1 VAGKVKKQSTILGT
15 LGTPNFSSLPFEDF
29 LMSLK
34 IWLDGKLVDEADA
47 KISVFDH
54 GLLYGD
60 GVFEGIRIY
69 NRKIFELDAH
79 IRRLYESA
87 KAIRLDVAMSKEK
100 LIKAV
105 EKTVEANGVIDGYI
119 RLVVTR
125 GVGTLGL
132 NPFVCKDGRLIIII
146 ADNIQLYPEELYEK
160 GIKVISATTVRN
172 HPLAVPPQVKSMNY
186 LNNILAKIE
195 ALDNDVP
202 EAIMYNH
209 EGYVAEATA
218 DNVFI
223 VRDGVIY
230 APPVEAGALEG
241 ITRNLVIKLAK
252 EEDLQVIEKN
262 LTRFDLYV
270 CDEFFLTG
278 TAAEVIGIVEIDGR
292 VIDDGSPGPVTR
304 LLRKKFFKYAHGK

>member
-1 VAGKVKKQSTILGT
+1 MA
-15 LGTPNFSSLPFEDF
+15 
-29 LMSLK
+29 LK
-34 IWLDGKLVDEADA
+34 IWLDGKLVDQADA

-60 GVFEGIRIY
+60 GVFEGIRVY
-69 NRKIFELDAH
+69 NSKIFELEAH

-87 KAIRLDVAMSKEK
+87 KAIRLDVPMSKDK
-100 LIKAV
+100 LIRAT
-105 EKTVEANGVIDGYI
+105 EKTVEANNVIDGYI

-132 NPFVCKDGRLIIII
+132 NPFICEDARLFII
-146 ADNIQLYPEELYEK
+146 ADNIQPYPEELYEK
-160 GIKVISATTVRN
+160 GMKVISATTVRN
-172 HPLAVPPQVKSMNY
+172 HPLAIPPQVKSLNY

-209 EGYVAEATA
+209 EGYVAEATV

-223 VRDGVIY
+223 VKDGVIY
-230 APPVEAGALEG
+230 TPPAEAGSLEG
-241 ITRNLVIKLAK
+241 ITRGIVIKLAK
-252 EEDLQVIEKN
+252 EENLEVVEKN

-292 VIDDGSPGPVTR
+292 IIGNGKPGSITK
-304 LLRKKFFKYAHGK
+304 LLRQKFFKYAHGKNI

>member
-1 VAGKVKKQSTILGT
+1 MG
-15 LGTPNFSSLPFEDF
+15 
-29 LMSLK
+29 LK
-34 IWLDGKLVDEADA
+34 IWLDDKLVDEADA

-60 GVFEGIRIY
+60 GVFEGIRVY
-69 NRKIFELDAH
+69 NGKVFELEAH
-79 IRRLYESA
+79 MRRLYESA
-87 KAIRLDVAMSKEK
+87 KAIRLEMPMSRDK
-100 LIKAV
+100 LIEAV
-105 EKTVEANGVIDGYI
+105 RKTTEANSIISGYI

-132 NPFVCKDGRLIIII
+132 NPFVCEGGRLFII

-160 GIKVISATTVRN
+160 GLKIISATTVRN
-172 HPLAVPPQVKSMNY
+172 HPMALPPQVKSLNY

-195 ALDNDVP
+195 ALDSNVP

-209 EGYVAEATA
+209 EGYVAEGTG

-230 APPVEAGALEG
+230 TPPVEAGPLEG
-241 ITRNLVIKLAK
+241 ITRNIVIKLA
-252 EEDLQVIEKN
+252 EEENLKVVEKN

-278 TAAEVIGIVEIDGR
+278 TAAEVIGVVEIDGR
-292 VIDDGSPGPVTR
+292 IVGDAKPGPYTR
-304 LLRKKFFKYAHGK
+304 LLRKKFFKYAHGKEK

>member
-1 VAGKVKKQSTILGT
+1 MG
-15 LGTPNFSSLPFEDF
+15 
-29 LMSLK
+29 LK
-34 IWLDGKLVDEADA
+34 IWLDDKLVDEADA

-60 GVFEGIRIY
+60 GVFEGIRVY
-69 NRKIFELDAH
+69 NGKVFEVQAH

-87 KAIRLDVAMSKEK
+87 KAIRLEIPMSIDK
-100 LIKAV
+100 LIEAV
-105 EKTVEANGVIDGYI
+105 RKTTEANSIISGYI

-132 NPFVCKDGRLIIII
+132 NPFICENGRLFII

-160 GIKVISATTVRN
+160 GMKIISATTVRN
-172 HPLAVPPQVKSMNY
+172 HPLAIPPQVKSLNY

-195 ALDNDVP
+195 ALDSNVP

-209 EGYVAEATA
+209 EGYVAEGTG

-230 APPVEAGALEG
+230 TPPVEAGPLEG
-241 ITRNLVIKLAK
+241 ITRNVVIKLAR
-252 EEDLQVIEKN
+252 EENLEVVERN

-278 TAAEVIGIVEIDGR
+278 TAAEVIGVVEIDGR
-292 VIDDGSPGPVTR
+292 IVGDGKPGPITR
-304 LLRKKFFKYAHGK
+304 LLRKKFFKYAHGKEK

>member
-1 VAGKVKKQSTILGT
+1 MA
-15 LGTPNFSSLPFEDF
+15 
-29 LMSLK
+29 LK
-34 IWLDGKLVDEADA
+34 IWLGGKLVDEKDA

-60 GVFEGIRIY
+60 GVFEGIRVY
-69 NRKIFELDAH
+69 NGRVFELEAH
-79 IRRLYESA
+79 IRRLYDSA
-87 KAIRLDVAMSKEK
+87 KAIRLEIPMSRSK
-100 LIKAV
+100 LISAV
-105 EKTVEANGVIDGYI
+105 EKTVEANGIIDGYI
-119 RLVVTR
+119 RLLVTR

-132 NPFVCKDGRLIIII
+132 NPFVCEDSRLIII

-160 GIKVISATTVRN
+160 GMKVISATTVRN
-172 HPLAVPPQVKSMNY
+172 HPLAIPPQVKSMNY

-195 ALDNDVP
+195 ALDYEVP

-209 EGYVAEATA
+209 EGYVAEATG

-230 APPVEAGALEG
+230 TPPAEAGSLEG
-241 ITRNLVIKLAK
+241 ITRGVVIRLSREENLEV
-252 EEDLQVIEKN
+252 VEKN

-292 VIDDGSPGPVTR
+292 VIGDGKPGPVTK
-304 LLRKKFFKYAHGK
+304 LLRKKFFKYAHGKGK